1 MAVETV
7 EEFVRRAPKPLK
19 ITIIITMIQAAIAV
33 IIGLLEL
40 FNLVASRATMGAV
53 TTIFFVLYGSF
64 LIVAARQLSK
74 LSPWARGPVLLSQLI
89 WLGVAW
95 SFIGGATT
103 WVAVVLA
110 LSALAAL
117 AGLLHPDSRH
127 ALDY

>member
-1 MAVETV
+1 METV

-95 SFIGGATT
+95 SFIGGDTT

>member
-1 MAVETV
+1 METV

-110 LSALAAL
+110 ISALAAL

>member
-1 MAVETV
+1 METV

-40 FNLVASRATMGAV
+40 FNLVAARATMGAV

>member
-1 MAVETV
+1 METV